1 MAEERCPEI
10 SVIVPVYKV
19 EKYLNECINS
29 ILVQTFAQFEL
40 ILVDDGSPDSCPALC
55 DAAALQDDRVRVIHQ
70 RNKGLSAA
78 RNAGMKIARG
88 KWVAFV
94 DSDDRVMPGYLE
106 RMYAAAQKAEPDLV
120 VCDYL
125 CMDENGAGKAK
136 SEKLVRAEQLGREE
150 LIRKMCLTPFA
161 VAWTK
166 LYRREILEKM
176 QFPEGKLYEDA
187 MFAAKLY
194 PTLRK
199 AVCIPEALYCY
210 RCNGASIMHSKRTV
224 QNLEDQV
231 AANYAMFTC
240 AREQGLTDVLCVYYW
255 LIVKYFV
262 QNWRAITPAER
273 KSPQAQ
279 KALECRRTAWRQ
291 LKQSGAVTPAHVF
304 LAAVHRVAPALYLRM
319 RHGEKK

>member
-1 MAEERCPEI
+1 MAEKKCPEI

-19 EKYLNECINS
+19 EKYLNACINS
-29 ILVQTFAQFEL
+29 ILAQTFAQFEL
-40 ILVDDGSPDSCPALC
+40 ILVDDGSPDGCPALC
-55 DAAALQDDRVRVIHQ
+55 DAAALRDDRVRVIHQ
-70 RNKGLSAA
+70 QNKGLSAA

-88 KWVAFV
+88 NWVAFV

-106 RMYAAAQKAEPDLV
+106 RMYAAAQKTDPDLV

-125 CMDENGAGKAK
+125 CIDENGAVKAQ
-136 SEKLVRAEQLGREE
+136 SEKLVRAEQLGRED

-224 QNLEDQV
+224 VNM
-231 AANYAMFTC
+231 A
-240 AREQGLTDVLCVYYW
+240 
-255 LIVKYFV
+255 
-262 QNWRAITPAER
+262 
-273 KSPQAQ
+273 
-279 KALECRRTAWRQ
+279 
-291 LKQSGAVTPAHVF
+291 
-304 LAAVHRVAPALYLRM
+304 
-319 RHGEKK
+319 

>member
-1 MAEERCPEI
+1 MAEKKCPEI

-29 ILVQTFAQFEL
+29 ILAQTFAQFEL

-55 DAAALQDDRVRVIHQ
+55 DAAALRDDRVRVIHQ
-70 RNKGLSAA
+70 QNKGLSAA

-88 KWVAFV
+88 NWVAFV

-106 RMYAAAQKAEPDLV
+106 RMYAAAQKADPDLV

-125 CMDENGAGKAK
+125 CIDENGAENAK

-150 LIRKMCLTPFA
+150 LIRKMMLAPFPGMCC
-161 VAWTK
+161 K
-166 LYRREILEKM
+166 LYRTELIGAHRFGNRTI
-176 QFPEGKLYEDA
+176 GEDA
-187 MFAAKLY
+187 TFQVEVFSEVNKV
-194 PTLRK
+194 
-199 AVCIPEALYCY
+199 VCIAQALYDY
-210 RCNGASIMHSKRTV
+210 RQVTESAMHSKRTV
-224 QNLEDQV
+224 RNLEDQV

-279 KALECRRTAWRQ
+279 RALECRRTAWQQ
-291 LKQSGAVTPAHVF
+291 LKQSGAVTPVHVF
-304 LAAVHRVAPALYLRM
+304 QAAVHRVAPALYLKLK
-319 RHGEKK
+319 H